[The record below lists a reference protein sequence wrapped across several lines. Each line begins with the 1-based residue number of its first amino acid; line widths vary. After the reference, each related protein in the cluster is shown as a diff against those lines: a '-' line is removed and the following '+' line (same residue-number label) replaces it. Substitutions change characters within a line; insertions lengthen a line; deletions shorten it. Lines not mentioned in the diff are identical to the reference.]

1 MEEFNIN
8 ELFAGISLFIGSV
21 GGLLLICWKSKCT
34 EIGCC
39 GFSCKRK
46 VEGED
51 EEKQKE
57 DEEKKKIL
65 NVREPEP
72 ETAPEPET

>member
-39 GFSCKRK
+39 GISCKRK

-51 EEKQKE
+51 EEKQKLN
-57 DEEKKKIL
+57 EKEKEKL
-65 NVREPEP
+65 NEPEP
-72 ETAPEPET
+72 EPES